1 MLSFKS
7 KSVSGLVLIAAFLGN
22 LPLRV
27 LAWGALGHEAVGFV
41 AMDFLSSG
49 ALSFVQ
55 DTINSSFDHS
65 LGPAGPWADTVR
77 SEAAFRFT
85 APFHFIDAE
94 DDPLGGSCSVN
105 EDRDCGSTGCILT
118 AIANYTQRVADTD
131 LSFTQRQQALMFID
145 HFLGDIGQP
154 LHVEALEVGGNDI
167 DAVCAGRSTN
177 LHAAWDTG
185 MLETMLDA
193 QFDGS
198 VTDWAASL
206 SQDIKSGQFKSQ
218 AASWISCSST
228 TETISKRRSQVA
240 GFDIPRSAT
249 NTSSSDMLRNEILAL
264 ISSSKRAREEDV
276 GIEQR
281 KLRERVFGNEPEL
294 ACPLGWAQEANAFDC
309 TDVFDFETG
318 QDLCTGTYFEN
329 AIPIINL
336 QIAKQGFRL
345 AAWLNV
351 IFDGAT
357 NLP

>member
-1 MLSFKS
+1 M
-7 KSVSGLVLIAAFLGN
+7 SVSGLILIAAALSG
-22 LPLRV
+22 LPLRA

-55 DTINSSFDHS
+55 DTIDASFDHS

-94 DDPLGGSCSVN
+94 DDPMGGSCSVN
-105 EDRDCGSTGCILT
+105 ENRDCGNTGCILT

-185 MLETMLDA
+185 MIETMLDA

-198 VTDWAASL
+198 VTGWAASL
-206 SQDIKSGQFKSQ
+206 SRDIESGQFRSQ

-228 TETISKRRSQVA
+228 TETISRRRSQVA
-240 GFDIPRSAT
+240 EFGVPRSAT
-249 NTSSSDMLRNEILAL
+249 NTSSSDVLRDEILAL
-264 ISSSKRAREEDV
+264 ISSKRGPDEEAD
-276 GIEQR
+276 ER
-281 KLRERVFGNEPEL
+281 TLPKRVFGNEPEL

-309 TDVFDFETG
+309 TDVFDFETR